1 MFVLMF
7 ACGPSQPPWDSST
20 GFLAEDSTTE
30 VIDPVNPP
38 DAEVETIP
46 PGDAREEDTP
56 DIPLLVDPPRGIYSQ
71 PVTVTLASPFP
82 EGEIFYT
89 IDGRDPL
96 QGFGIPYTG
105 PLLLTTTTVLRMGVR
120 LAGQDALPAQT
131 HSYFFPADVPRQQQ
145 PADWPQQWWV
155 NDEDGPFPA
164 DYAMDPEVTG
174 TAAWAAA
181 TSVFEGYPIVSVVI
195 PPEDLFDLDNGIHE
209 NAEKHGIDWER
220 AASIEWLDSDQS
232 WGSPCGLRIQGG
244 SSRQG
249 AKSTKK
255 SFRAHFRRDYGAN
268 RLDQEVFEE
277 GGAGQYQVLVLK
289 GGYNRTWA
297 ESSEFGRLRATYA
310 REAFGN
316 KLYDQMGYVAPEV
329 RPVQLLLDGLYW
341 GLFQV
346 EERPTDA
353 FMADHYGGDREDW
366 DVLNA
371 GTLVD
376 GEIVAWEELLEK
388 MEGDLSGD
396 LAYADLAND
405 LDLEMFADYI
415 LLQLLLENVDW
426 PDRNWYVAR
435 NREASGKWFFIPWDN
450 ELIMSDG
457 DRSLVDWTYPDTPG
471 SFFQALRNNEEFRVL
486 FGDRVQRHMLNGV
499 LSTAALQQTWTWAT
513 DRVEPGLLGES
524 ARWGDHWRDDR
535 LDPDAILYGMTEWQA
550 EVTRIKDRFF
560 EDRADFVLQ
569 DFIAHDLYPA
579 VAAPAAT
586 PAGGELAAGSPIVV
600 SGPGTLYYT
609 TDGSDPRLPGGAIS
623 ASARVATG
631 SLPSPG
637 DFTLKARSWLA
648 GDWSALL
655 EATYQQP

>member
-71 PVTVTLASPFP
+71 PVTVTLSSPFVD
-82 EGEIFYT
+82 GEIFYT
-89 IDGRDPL
+89 VDGRDPL

-105 PLLLTTTTVLRMGVR
+105 PLLITTTTVLRMGVR

-131 HSYFFPADVPRQQQ
+131 HSYFFPADVPIQQQ
-145 PADWPQQWWV
+145 PADWPQQWWAD
-155 NDEDGPFPA
+155 DEGGPFPA

-174 TAAWAAA
+174 TAEWGAA
-181 TSVFEGYPIVSVVI
+181 TAVFGDFPIVSVVI
-195 PPEDLFDLDNGIHE
+195 PPEDLFDPDDGIYE
-209 NAEKHGIDWER
+209 NATMHGINWER

-255 SFRAHFRRDYGAN
+255 SFRAHFRREYGAN

-277 GGAGQYQVLVLK
+277 GGAGGYDVLVLK

-297 ESSEFGRLRATYA
+297 EWTDSGRLRATYA
-310 REAFGN
+310 REAFAN

-353 FMADHYGGDREDW
+353 FLADHYGGAREDW

-371 GTLVD
+371 GQLVD
-376 GEIVAWEELLEK
+376 GEIAAWEELLQQ
-388 MEGDLSGD
+388 MDGDLSGD
-396 LAYADLAND
+396 LAYADLADD

-435 NREASGKWFFIPWDN
+435 NREVSGKWFFIPWDN
-450 ELIMSDG
+450 ELIISDG
-457 DRSLVDWTYPDTPG
+457 DRSLVDWTYPDSPG
-471 SFFQALRNNEEFRVL
+471 SFFQALRQNEEFRVL
-486 FGDRVQRHMLNGV
+486 FGDRVQRHMVDGV

-524 ARWGDHWRDDR
+524 ARWGDHWRDER
-535 LDPDAILYGMTEWQA
+535 QDPDAILYGMTEWQA

-560 EDRADFVLQ
+560 ESRADFVLQ
-569 DFIAHDLYPA
+569 DFIANDLYPA
-579 VAAPAAT
+579 LAAPVAS
-586 PAGGELAAGSPIVV
+586 PAGGELAAGSPIVL
-600 SGPGTLYYT
+600 SGPSTVYYT
-609 TDGSDPRLPGGAIS
+609 TDGSDPRLPGGARS
-623 ASARVATG
+623 ATAQVAAG

-637 DFTLKARSWLA
+637 DFTLKMRSWQA
-648 GDWSALL
+648 GEWSALV